1 MASSQ
6 MQKQPSLNKVKRLSS
21 PKKCES
27 VMKNFGL
34 HLLCAY
40 LRVAVDTSTLF
51 PLVPLSYL
59 RQLNPAFHLEKH
71 PSPTP
76 CGRTA
81 AFIVLMREARSAAR

>member
-1 MASSQ
+1 
-6 MQKQPSLNKVKRLSS
+6 
-21 PKKCES
+21 
-27 VMKNFGL
+27 MKNFGL

-40 LRVAVDTSTLF
+40 LRPAVDATLC
-51 PLVPLSYL
+51 VPVGAGYL

-81 AFIVLMREARSAAR
+81 AFILLMREISQGQ